1 MTKRE
6 KEKMNITIW
15 RMAKRYLRE
24 ENKKNNDYSE
34 GFYNAMVML
43 ANTLNIDLTH
53 LLIDIE
59 NNKLYEDIFGESN
72 LREYGINGNLRYSAE
87 RHTVIMYCEHPAKRF
102 MNAGEWYDITM
113 DLFLNFLK
121 TEDGCNFING

>member
-15 RMAKRYLRE
+15 RMAQRYLRE

-34 GFYNAMVML
+34 GFYNAMAML

-59 NNKLYEDIFGESN
+59 NNKLYEDIFGES
-72 LREYGINGNLRYSAE
+72 
-87 RHTVIMYCEHPAKRF
+87 K
-102 MNAGEWYDITM
+102 MNIEI
-113 DLFLNFLK
+113 
-121 TEDGCNFING
+121 

>member
-1 MTKRE
+1 MTKKERE
-6 KEKMNITIW
+6 ILNITIW
-15 RMAKRYLRE
+15 KMARRYIRE

-59 NNKLYEDIFGESN
+59 NNKLYEDIFGES
-72 LREYGINGNLRYSAE
+72 
-87 RHTVIMYCEHPAKRF
+87 K
-102 MNAGEWYDITM
+102 MNIEI
-113 DLFLNFLK
+113 
-121 TEDGCNFING
+121 

>member
-1 MTKRE
+1 MTKKERE
-6 KEKMNITIW
+6 TMNITIW

-59 NNKLYEDIFGESN
+59 NNKLYEDIFGES
-72 LREYGINGNLRYSAE
+72 
-87 RHTVIMYCEHPAKRF
+87 K
-102 MNAGEWYDITM
+102 MNIEI
-113 DLFLNFLK
+113 
-121 TEDGCNFING
+121 

>member
-53 LLIDIE
+53 ILIDIE
-59 NNKLYEDIFGESN
+59 NNKLYDDIFGES
-72 LREYGINGNLRYSAE
+72 
-87 RHTVIMYCEHPAKRF
+87 K
-102 MNAGEWYDITM
+102 MNIEI
-113 DLFLNFLK
+113 
-121 TEDGCNFING
+121 

>member
-1 MTKRE
+1 MTKKE
-6 KEKMNITIW
+6 KEMMNITIW

-59 NNKLYEDIFGESN
+59 NNKLYEDIFGES
-72 LREYGINGNLRYSAE
+72 
-87 RHTVIMYCEHPAKRF
+87 K
-102 MNAGEWYDITM
+102 MNIEI
-113 DLFLNFLK
+113 
-121 TEDGCNFING
+121 

>member
-43 ANTLNIDLTH
+43 ANTLNIDLTQ
-53 LLIDIE
+53 LLMDIE
-59 NNKLYEDIFGESN
+59 NNKLYEDIFGES
-72 LREYGINGNLRYSAE
+72 
-87 RHTVIMYCEHPAKRF
+87 K
-102 MNAGEWYDITM
+102 MNIEI
-113 DLFLNFLK
+113 
-121 TEDGCNFING
+121 

>member
-43 ANTLNIDLTH
+43 ANTLNIDLTQ

-59 NNKLYEDIFGESN
+59 DNKYYEDIFN
-72 LREYGINGNLRYSAE
+72 NDKIN
-87 RHTVIMYCEHPAKRF
+87 IK
-102 MNAGEWYDITM
+102 I
-113 DLFLNFLK
+113 
-121 TEDGCNFING
+121 

>member
-1 MTKRE
+1 MTKKE
-6 KEKMNITIW
+6 KEIMNITIW

-43 ANTLNIDLTH
+43 ANILNIDLTQ

-59 NNKLYEDIFGESN
+59 NDKLYEDIFGEN
-72 LREYGINGNLRYSAE
+72 KIN
-87 RHTVIMYCEHPAKRF
+87 IKM
-102 MNAGEWYDITM
+102 
-113 DLFLNFLK
+113 
-121 TEDGCNFING
+121 

>member
-1 MTKRE
+1 MTKKE

-59 NNKLYEDIFGESN
+59 NNKLYEDIFRES
-72 LREYGINGNLRYSAE
+72 
-87 RHTVIMYCEHPAKRF
+87 K
-102 MNAGEWYDITM
+102 MNIEI
-113 DLFLNFLK
+113 
-121 TEDGCNFING
+121 

>member
-1 MTKRE
+1 MTKKERE
-6 KEKMNITIW
+6 TMNITIW

-24 ENKKNNDYSE
+24 ENKKDDDYSE

-59 NNKLYEDIFGESN
+59 NNKLYEDIFGEN
-72 LREYGINGNLRYSAE
+72 
-87 RHTVIMYCEHPAKRF
+87 K
-102 MNAGEWYDITM
+102 MNIEI
-113 DLFLNFLK
+113 
-121 TEDGCNFING
+121 

>member
-34 GFYNAMVML
+34 GFYNAMAML
-43 ANTLNIDLTH
+43 SNTLNIDLTH

-59 NNKLYEDIFGESN
+59 NNKLYEDIFGEN
-72 LREYGINGNLRYSAE
+72 
-87 RHTVIMYCEHPAKRF
+87 K
-102 MNAGEWYDITM
+102 MNIEI
-113 DLFLNFLK
+113 
-121 TEDGCNFING
+121 

>member
-1 MTKRE
+1 MTKKERE
-6 KEKMNITIW
+6 TMNITIW

-24 ENKKNNDYSE
+24 ENKKSDDYSE

-59 NNKLYEDIFGESN
+59 NNKLYEDIFGES
-72 LREYGINGNLRYSAE
+72 
-87 RHTVIMYCEHPAKRF
+87 K
-102 MNAGEWYDITM
+102 MNIEI
-113 DLFLNFLK
+113 
-121 TEDGCNFING
+121 

>member
-1 MTKRE
+1 MTKKERE
-6 KEKMNITIW
+6 IMNITIW
-15 RMAKRYLRE
+15 KMARRYLRE

-59 NNKLYEDIFGESN
+59 NNKLHEDIFGEN
-72 LREYGINGNLRYSAE
+72 
-87 RHTVIMYCEHPAKRF
+87 K
-102 MNAGEWYDITM
+102 MNIEI
-113 DLFLNFLK
+113 
-121 TEDGCNFING
+121 

>member
-34 GFYNAMVML
+34 GFYNAMGML
-43 ANTLNIDLTH
+43 ANTLNIDLTQ

-59 NNKLYEDIFGESN
+59 DDKYYEDIFDN
-72 LREYGINGNLRYSAE
+72 D
-87 RHTVIMYCEHPAKRF
+87 K
-102 MNAGEWYDITM
+102 MNI
-113 DLFLNFLK
+113 K
-121 TEDGCNFING
+121 I